1 MKKKAVVLL
10 NMGGASNPGEI
21 KLFLTNMFNDK
32 NILAIPAP
40 IRKIVAFLITR
51 SRLNAAK
58 ANYARIGGGS
68 PIVGH
73 TKKLVAKLQNAIP
86 ECEVSFIMRYTPPRA
101 ETELRHLQELGIE
114 ELFLIPL
121 YPQYSTTTTR
131 SSLEEIDEVMARIAY
146 NPVCHTIER
155 FYDHPLYIETIME
168 QILKELGSDKAE
180 EMDLIFSAHSLP
192 QKVVDK
198 GDPYET
204 EINTHAVLLQETLE
218 KKGIHFQN
226 VHIAYQSKLGPVKW
240 LEPSLEEVLEGMQN
254 KRVLIVPLSFT
265 IDNSET
271 DFELAIEYREFAE
284 THGFETYRVCRC
296 PNESDRFVETLQAL
310 YMQMETA
317 ASTYTR

>member
-10 NMGGASNPGEI
+10 NMGGASNPDEI

-73 TKKLVAKLQNAIP
+73 TKKLVAKLQNALP

-101 ETELRHLQELGIE
+101 ETELRRLQELGIE

-131 SSLEEIDEVMARIAY
+131 SSLEEVEEVLSKIDY
-146 NPVCHTIER
+146 HPVCHSIER
-155 FYDHPLYIETIME
+155 FYDHPLYIETILG
-168 QILKELGSDKAE
+168 QITQELGSDKAE

-198 GDPYET
+198 GDPYEK
-204 EINTHAVLLQETLE
+204 EINAHVGVLLESLE
-218 KKGIHFQN
+218 ERGLHFKN
-226 VHIAYQSKLGPVKW
+226 VHLAYQSKLGPVKW
-240 LEPSLEEVLEGMQN
+240 LEPSLEEVLESLQN

-271 DFELAIEYREFAE
+271 DFELAIEYREFAQS
-284 THGFETYRVCRC
+284 HGFESYRVCRC

-310 YMQMETA
+310 YTQMETRP
-317 ASTYTR
+317 ST

>member
-1 MKKKAVVLL
+1 MKKKAVLLL

-21 KLFLTNMFNDK
+21 KLFLTNMFNDR
-32 NILAIPAP
+32 NILNIPAP

-51 SRLNAAK
+51 FRLNAAK

-73 TKKLVAKLQNAIP
+73 TKKLVAKLQDALP

-101 ETELRHLQELGIE
+101 ETELRRLQGLGIE

-131 SSLEEIDEVMARIAY
+131 SSLEEIDEVLARIMYRPAS
-146 NPVCHTIER
+146 HTIER

-168 QILKELGSDKAE
+168 QIIKELGSDKAE

-192 QKVVDK
+192 QKVVER
-198 GDPYET
+198 GDPYEK
-204 EINTHAVLLQETLE
+204 EINAHAALLREALE
-218 KKGIHFQN
+218 KKGIRFKN

-240 LEPSLEEVLEGMQN
+240 LEPSLEELLETVQN

-271 DFELAIEYREFAE
+271 DFELAIEYREFAR

-296 PNESDRFVETLQAL
+296 PNESDRFVETLKAL
-310 YMQMETA
+310 YKKMEATP
-317 ASTYTR
+317 ST